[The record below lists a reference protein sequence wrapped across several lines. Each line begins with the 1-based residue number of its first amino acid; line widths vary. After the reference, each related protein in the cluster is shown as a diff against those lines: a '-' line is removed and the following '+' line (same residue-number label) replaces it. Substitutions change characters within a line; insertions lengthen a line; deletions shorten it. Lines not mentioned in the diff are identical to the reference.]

1 VWITLNIF
9 SPNQNNNSSIIMIA
23 QMKII
28 MNMQNREGKNLR
40 IYYHNKVFFGVI
52 WFNFANKLTK

>member
-1 VWITLNIF
+1 
-9 SPNQNNNSSIIMIA
+9 MIA